1 MDWVQT
7 KCKILSSFL
16 NYFLISAT
24 QNIDLFPWSSFKTR
38 ILISFVKDVG
48 WSLFFYQFAR
58 CHINLFARPN
68 NRMNFLV
75 CLSLWKWELLI
86 NKLLNYY
93 LKQIVHVLKELS
105 KRKNV
110 MGIDWPSK
118 QVIAIAF
125 DLRAE
130 NMFVGL
136 GGSTSTEGKL
146 VHVAYV

>member
-1 MDWVQT
+1 
-7 KCKILSSFL
+7 
-16 NYFLISAT
+16 
-24 QNIDLFPWSSFKTR
+24 
-38 ILISFVKDVG
+38 
-48 WSLFFYQFAR
+48 
-58 CHINLFARPN
+58 
-68 NRMNFLV
+68 MNFLV

-105 KRKNV
+105 KTKNV

-136 GGSTSTEGKL
+136 GGSISTEGKL